1 MTCAE
6 GSAHYTADRCEA
18 GTGNSNGKKKKIT
31 AGIILMTSA
40 VFIGVSLYSWDD
52 ADTGLFWDAANLCGP
67 IGAFVSGILRYLFGY
82 IVSWGVPLLMLYWGG
97 LYLTRRKLFEKGRAL
112 AGLALLAWIAAAIF
126 AATGLSGAAGQLGE
140 RTAAVL
146 GLLLGRIGTIL
157 VLSAAFLLTVILL
170 FFGSISEAVEKL
182 SGIFTMIPELF
193 SRGKKEKA
201 RERRSRKKSRKVREK
216 VAPAIVDVRED
227 IEEGPRKIDI
237 AEPKRPSPV
246 PRKKPAPARPRP
258 VGAPSTPADNAP
270 LPDLSLLAEYD
281 ESSVSFSKE
290 DLIARSEVIEAKLED
305 YGLKGK
311 IQKVLPGPVVTTF
324 EFVPAAGVKVSQ
336 IANRADDI
344 SLALAARALRIQAP
358 IPGKGAVGIE
368 VPNPEPKLVVLK
380 EMLEH
385 FPTGKGELNVSL
397 GKSVTGEPVFVDLA
411 DMPHLLIAGATGSG
425 KSVCI
430 NAIICSLL
438 FNHTPATCRFILI
451 DPKRLELITYNKIP
465 HLLHPVITEARQAL
479 KVLNWLTIEM
489 DRRYKLLAQFGV
501 KNIKSYNKKADSETL
516 VDRDTGEEVSSLP
529 YYVCV
534 IDELADIM
542 VTLGNEIYP
551 PITRLAQ
558 MARAVGIHLVFATQ
572 RPSVDVI
579 TGLIKAN
586 FPSRIAFQVTSKTD
600 SRTILDVN
608 GGETLLGNGD
618 MLYLPKNLPSP
629 VRIQG
634 AYISEDEAESVA
646 DYWRGFIGGDTE
658 LDLKEQTMV
667 GPDGDADID
676 DELYDKARELVIMH
690 QQGSISLVQRR
701 LRVGYARAA
710 RLIDMLE
717 QSGVVGPFEGSK
729 AREVLV
735 SREEYEGN

>member
-1 MTCAE
+1 MA
-6 GSAHYTADRCEA
+6 
-18 GTGNSNGKKKKIT
+18 
-31 AGIILMTSA
+31 SA
-40 VFIGVSLYSWDD
+40 VFVGVALYSWDD
-52 ADTGLFWDAANLCGP
+52 ADTGRFWDAANLCGP
-67 IGAFVSGILRYLFGY
+67 IGAFVSGILRHLFGY

-97 LYLTRRKLFEKGRAL
+97 LYLASRKLLEKGRTL
-112 AGLALLAWIAAAIF
+112 AGLALLVWIGAALL
-126 AATGLSGAAGQLGE
+126 AASGLSGAAGQLGE
-140 RTAAVL
+140 RSAALL
-146 GLLLGRIGTIL
+146 GLLVGRIGTIL
-157 VLSAAFLLTVILL
+157 VLSASFLLTLTLL
-170 FFGSISEAVEKL
+170 FFGSISEAAERL
-182 SGIFTMIPELF
+182 SGMAAMLAGLF
-193 SRGKKEKA
+193 SRGKKERA
-201 RERRSRKKSRKVREK
+201 HERTGRKKNRKTKTKPEPILVE
-216 VAPAIVDVRED
+216 VEEE

-237 AEPKRPSPV
+237 AEPKRPRPKPRQKPV
-246 PRKKPAPARPRP
+246 PSRPKPA
-258 VGAPSTPADNAP
+258 GAPSTPADNAP

-385 FPTGKGELNVSL
+385 FPQGGELNVSL

-479 KVLNWLTIEM
+479 KVLNWMTIEM

-501 KNIKSYNKKADSETL
+501 KNIKSYNKKANSEKL
-516 VDRDTGEEVSSLP
+516 VDRETGEEVSSLP

-634 AYISEDEAESVA
+634 AYISEDEAENVA

-658 LDLKEQTMV
+658 LDLNEQTMV
-667 GPDGDADID
+667 GSDGEADID
-676 DELYDKARELVIMH
+676 DELYEKARELVIMH

-729 AREVLV
+729 AREVFI
-735 SREEYEGN
+735 SREEYEGS